1 MLKKVGELKLDT
13 KSVISFIDEIYS
25 SYLLNHDKKRFCS
38 DLSSALNKLASNSNG
53 KSRLFEVYIVDSK
66 LARREPFFGMRVFPD
81 AEELEPT
88 IKAIQ
93 DGCNSWLDGWRHISS
108 WIIEIDSRV
117 FDRMAINFNPKELTA
132 MTLHE
137 IGHTIYSDTK
147 IERFYRAYQECK
159 LHMSSSDKASAKTLY
174 FLYQIP
180 LLLVCGM
187 RDWRLS
193 RNDLR
198 EELFADT
205 TVEKLG
211 YGTFLVSAYQKI
223 IKIYGNSGYTSD
235 AKADAKVEHSIK
247 WCNLNA
253 HDLVHRKNKLKDEL
267 YQTGLT
273 SNSSYI
279 RKVISNIM
287 KRFGIQAKD
296 KYTGNIVIESAL
308 DIPYTEDFVLNNDL
322 QFNLKTI
329 GTLENYI
336 NSLQASVENQIA
348 IEAKLFRKSKNGAE
362 IPSQL
367 DVDTIFVEVDRIE
380 NHADRRYVL
389 DLIYHQEEKI
399 EKFKELFPYNPE
411 LKSKYSGKM
420 ESMLKELE
428 SMRQA
433 VLNKRNFNKDYKVFV
448 KYPAGYEG

>member
-1 MLKKVGELKLDT
+1 MKLDT
-13 KSVISFIDEIYS
+13 NSTVAFIDEIYS
-25 SYLLNHDKKRFCS
+25 SYLLNHDEKRFCS
-38 DLSSALNKLASNSNG
+38 DLAASLNKLSSDNNG
-53 KSRLFEVYIVDSK
+53 KSRFFEVSIVDSK
-66 LARREPFFGMRVFPD
+66 ISGKEPFFGMRVFPD
-81 AEELEPT
+81 AEDLKPT
-88 IKAIQ
+88 ITAIQ
-93 DGCNSWLDGWRHISS
+93 DGCNSWLDGWKRISR

-117 FDRMAINFNPKELTA
+117 FNRMAINFNPKELTA

-159 LHMSSSDKASAKTLY
+159 LHMTLADKASAKALY

-180 LLLVCGM
+180 LLLVCGI

-193 RNDLR
+193 RNDLK
-198 EELFADT
+198 EEIFADMS
-205 TVEKLG
+205 VEKLG
-211 YGTFLVSAYQKI
+211 YGKDLVSAYQKI
-223 IKIYGNSGYTSD
+223 IKAYGNSGYTSD
-235 AKADAKVEHSIK
+235 AKADSQVESIIE
-247 WCNLNA
+247 WCNLNV
-253 HDLVHRKNKLKDEL
+253 HDLIHRKNKLKDEL

-287 KRFGIQAKD
+287 KKFGIQAKN

-308 DIPYTEDFVLNNDL
+308 DIPYIDDFVTHNDL

-329 GTLENYI
+329 GALETYI
-336 NSLQASVENQIA
+336 NAIQSSVENQIA
-348 IEAKLFRKSKNGAE
+348 TEAKLFKKSKKGSD

-399 EKFKELFPYNPE
+399 ENFKELFQYNPE

-433 VLNKRNFNKDYKVFV
+433 VLNKRNFDKDYKVFV
-448 KYPAGYEG
+448 KYPSGYEG